1 MPHCDIGTI
10 VAGLNPEQAAAV
22 TAPVGAPLLVL
33 AGAGCGKTTVLTR
46 RIAYLAGEFCP
57 ANAVLALTFT
67 RAAAREMAERV
78 AAFPKENA
86 GSGPPLITTFH
97 AFCLRLLL
105 WTNNG
110 VPLYARLGYAKRP
123 LLVSEQNRLRML
135 AEASTRE
142 ERLALCADV
151 LDLSIM
157 LARRA
162 VFSPGASR
170 STPDLEAVVLD
181 IERRYARA
189 KKQAG
194 LWDFSDFIA
203 CAVELMDK
211 HPQAAA
217 GFLSRFRAVLVDEFQ
232 DTNPAQIRLLEKI
245 LVPSMPL
252 FAVGDDDQAIYG
264 FQGADRAA
272 VLEFGARFPGAS
284 ILKLQTNYRSTP
296 AILSVA
302 NRIFRSKPKAFR
314 KVLVAGRNPAG
325 DVLPRRAVVKTVF
338 ESEVDMVSWLVA
350 SVEKLAGENGVMPSG
365 IAVLFRLNQTLY
377 KVDEMLSARLLSRER
392 LPQLLTVHGSK
403 GREFEAV
410 FLCDLEEGI
419 FPKKQANRPGASLRA
434 RIADLLG
441 ITHDDHGEMGE
452 EKRLFYVG
460 VTRAKRFLWLVSLRN
475 KELYGRT
482 RRFEPSRFLRLI

>member
-1 MPHCDIGTI
+1 MLHCEIGTI

-22 TAPVGAPLLVL
+22 AAPVGAPLLVL

-46 RIAYLAGEFCP
+46 RIAFLAGEFCP
-57 ANAVLALTFT
+57 ADAVLALTFT

-78 AAFPKENA
+78 AAFAKVNA

-97 AFCLRLLL
+97 AYCLRLLL
-105 WTNNG
+105 WKSNG
-110 VPLYARLGYAKRP
+110 APLYTRLGYRERP
-123 LLVSEQNRLRML
+123 RLVSGKRRLQMI
-135 AEASTRE
+135 AEACTRE
-142 ERLALCADV
+142 ERLLLCADV
-151 LDLSIM
+151 LELSAL

-162 VFSPGASR
+162 VFNPGAPG
-170 STPDLEAVVLD
+170 TPDLEAVVLD

-189 KKQAG
+189 KKEAG

-203 CAVELMDK
+203 GALELMDN
-211 HPQAAA
+211 HVQAAS

-245 LVPSMPL
+245 IVPAIPL

-272 VLEFGARFPGAS
+272 VLEFGARFPGAG

-296 AILSVA
+296 AILSAA

-314 KVLVAGRNPAG
+314 KVLVAGRSNAG
-325 DVLPRRAVVKTVF
+325 SAPLRRAVKKVVF
-338 ESEVDMVSWLVA
+338 ESEEDMASWLAA
-350 SVEKLAGENGVMPSG
+350 SMERLAGENGVAPSG
-365 IAVLFRLNQTLY
+365 VAVLFRLNQTLDR
-377 KVDEMLSARLLSRER
+377 VDSMLSALLVSCER
-392 LPQLLTVHGSK
+392 RPQLLTVHGSK

-410 FLCDLEEGI
+410 FLCDLEEGV
-419 FPKKQANRPGASLRA
+419 FPKKQAHRTKVSWRE
-434 RIADLLG
+434 RMADLLG
-441 ITHDDHGEMGE
+441 ITDDDRGEMGE

-460 VTRAKRFLWLVSLRN
+460 VTRAKRFLWLVSVRN